1 MAAHTVPDQGSR
13 MPRMSKSSRAAL
25 LAAGV
30 CGATL
35 VALPAMASAATT
47 DVQVGDMNAKLG
59 ADMTAYYPSRIVVHK
74 GDSVKFVFRGF
85 HTATFLKNGTKMPPF
100 IAPTGAT
107 NPPTN
112 DAAGAPFWWGGSTPE
127 LGVNPRLAAP
137 TAATAVTGR
146 TFVNSGLPQGPN
158 ASFTVRFPKVGTFV
172 VRCAPHPAMR
182 AVVKVVPP
190 KAHIPSARSVAA
202 QVAREKAADRATARR
217 LARRTAPPDTVLIGP
232 GTRRVWLMGFLPAT
246 KSVKAGATL
255 TFRMAGRT
263 ENHTVS
269 FGPSSV
275 LDALAASPEPPAQ
288 TIFPSDPPPAGPP
301 AVTATAHGD
310 GFVNSGVL
318 ADPGTGSPLPKRF
331 TVRFPEAGTY
341 SYICLL
347 HPQMKGAITVT
358 P

>member
-1 MAAHTVPDQGSR
+1 
-13 MPRMSKSSRAAL
+13 MPRTSKSPRAAL
-25 LAAGV
+25 VAVGV
-30 CGATL
+30 CGAAL
-35 VALPAMASAATT
+35 VALPAMASAATSQ
-47 DVQVGDMNAKLG
+47 VQVGDMNAKLG

-74 GDSVKFVFRGF
+74 GDSVKFNFRGF
-85 HTATFLKNGTKMPPF
+85 HTATFLKRGTKMPPF

-107 NPPTN
+107 NPVTN
-112 DAAGAPFWWGGSTPE
+112 DAAGVPFWWGGTTPE
-127 LGVNPRLAAP
+127 LALNPLLAAP

-158 ASFTVRFPKVGTFV
+158 ASFTVRFPRVGTFV
-172 VRCAPHPAMR
+172 VRCAPHPKMR
-182 AVVKVVPP
+182 AIVKVLPP
-190 KAHIPSARSVAA
+190 KAHIPSAKSVAA
-202 QVAREKAADRATARR
+202 RVAREKAADRATARR
-217 LARRTAPPDTVLIGP
+217 LAKRTAPPNTVLIGP
-232 GTRRVWLMGFLPAT
+232 GTRRVWHMGFLPAT
-246 KSVKAGATL
+246 RTVKAGATV

-288 TIFPSDPPPAGPP
+288 TIYPSDPPPAGPP
-301 AVTATAHGD
+301 AVTPTTHGD

-318 ADPGTGSPLPKRF
+318 ADPGTGAPLPTRF

-347 HPQMKGAITVT
+347 HPEMKGAITVT